1 MPYNIRINS
10 NTNKIKMTIS
20 NILNQNLESFYPW
33 SDNDTPPL
41 DTNKKTFVE
50 KEKETLEDF
59 EGWRACM

>member
-1 MPYNIRINS
+1 MI
-10 NTNKIKMTIS
+10 IS

-50 KEKETLEDF
+50 KEKEIAEDF